1 MDLYNLF
8 KERLGEERS
17 NQILQEAVGKTY
29 EELLAEN
36 NRLLEEN
43 ADLKR
48 DNGFYQRHMDITRAV
63 LNKSGF
69 VCQTVSEE
77 EIEKCNAQFIVEYN
91 ADGMI
96 QLYRKMTLGD
106 FDEEEN

>member
-8 KERLGEERS
+8 KERLGEERA
-17 NQILQEAVGKTY
+17 NQILQEAEGKTY
-29 EELLAEN
+29 EELLNEKYE
-36 NRLLEEN
+36 LLARIEE
-43 ADLKR
+43 LEK
-48 DNGFYQRHMDITRAV
+48 DNGFYQKHMDITRAV

-77 EIEKCNAQFIVEYN
+77 EIEKCDAQFVVEYN

-96 QLYRKMTLGD
+96 QLYRKMTLGED
-106 FDEEEN
+106 DENE